1 MELIDRIKKDIDAR
15 LKELRPQVEQIP
27 RLEAALAALEGG
39 GGASQTRREGAGSPG
54 RGRGAG
60 ANRGGAARGGGGPRR
75 RARRGQ
81 RREELLHLVAGHP
94 EITIAEAA
102 RQMGVSSPQIST
114 LVRRLEEEGALQRS
128 DGRFVVVAATASA
141 GEDAAGGNGGEHDT
155 SDTAGD
161 PPGAPE
167 EIQGP
172 GVESIAG
179 EDGVAAAESVPEP
192 ARDEADS

>member
-1 MELIDRIKKDIDAR
+1 
-15 LKELRPQVEQIP
+15 
-27 RLEAALAALEGG
+27 
-39 GGASQTRREGAGSPG
+39 
-54 RGRGAG
+54 
-60 ANRGGAARGGGGPRR
+60 
-75 RARRGQ
+75 
-81 RREELLHLVAGHP
+81 VAGHP

-102 RQMGVSSPQIST
+102 RQMGVSSPQVST

-128 DGRFVVVAATASA
+128 GGRFVVVAAAASA

-155 SDTAGD
+155 SDTAGE
-161 PPGAPE
+161 PPAAPE

-192 ARDEADS
+192 ARDEAGRPPAS